1 MLTHLRRRTASQYS
15 KIFFGQRYISNVA
28 EPCGRPKES
37 ASIGKL
43 MLQPFYSYGFG
54 LHLNFYLFSISAKP
68 VESLIDVISK
78 RRSEVQ
84 RSIIVKVDNVDLSSN
99 VYHYCKQ
106 FGEIKTAIAY
116 SMKKTNQNLVLL
128 EYEQKESVGEAFKF
142 CGYSKNAPPWD
153 NRYLELRKSPIA
165 EPISA
170 DTPLQYDCVDFA
182 SAAHILSKAE
192 SIEQQILLM
201 YEHTGVN
208 ELATRLKFMGLL
220 EAETIVNHFMPSIF
234 PNARIH
240 PFGSTLN
247 GFGQRGCDLDMML
260 YYDDISMTTEKE
272 SSINFYNRNRGQT
285 DEDIKLLAGRQVKCM
300 SALIDHY
307 LPNIS
312 QVSAFAGARVPIV
325 RYYDLNVPCSVDI
338 SVMNT

>member
-1 MLTHLRRRTASQYS
+1 M
-15 KIFFGQRYISNVA
+15 
-28 EPCGRPKES
+28 
-37 ASIGKL
+37 
-43 MLQPFYSYGFG
+43 
-54 LHLNFYLFSISAKP
+54 
-68 VESLIDVISK
+68 ISK
-78 RRSEVQ
+78 RRSQVQ
-84 RSIIVKVDNVDLSSN
+84 RSIIVKVENVDLSSN

-116 SMKKTNQNLVLL
+116 SMKKTDQNLVLL
-128 EYEQKESVGEAFKF
+128 EYEHENSVREAFKF
-142 CGYSKNAPPWD
+142 CGYSKSGTPPWD
-153 NRYLELRKSPIA
+153 NRYLALRKSALA
-165 EPISA
+165 EPISKDA
-170 DTPLQYDCVDFA
+170 PLQYDCVDFA

-208 ELATRLKFMGLL
+208 ELATRLKFMGLI

-247 GFGQRGCDLDMML
+247 GFGQRGCDLDMIL
-260 YYDDISMTTEKE
+260 HHDKPVTTSENE
-272 SSINFYNRNRGQT
+272 SSINFYNRNIGQT
-285 DEDIKLLAGRQVKCM
+285 DEDCKLLAGRQVKCM

-312 QVSAFAGARVPIV
+312 QVSAFSGARVPIV

>member
-1 MLTHLRRRTASQYS
+1 M
-15 KIFFGQRYISNVA
+15 
-28 EPCGRPKES
+28 
-37 ASIGKL
+37 
-43 MLQPFYSYGFG
+43 
-54 LHLNFYLFSISAKP
+54 
-68 VESLIDVISK
+68 
-78 RRSEVQ
+78 Q
-84 RSIIVKVDNVDLSSN
+84 RSVIVKIENVDLSSN

-128 EYEQKESVGEAFKF
+128 EYEQEDSVHEAFKF
-142 CGYSKNAPPWD
+142 CGYSKSGSPPWD
-153 NRYLELRKSPIA
+153 NRYLALRKSALA
-165 EPISA
+165 EPISNDA
-170 DTPLQYDCVDFA
+170 PLQYDCVDFA

-208 ELATRLKFMGLL
+208 ELATRLKFMGLI
-220 EAETIVNHFMPSIF
+220 EAETIVNHFMSSIF

-247 GFGQRGCDLDMML
+247 GFGQRGCDLDMIL
-260 YYDDISMTTEKE
+260 HYDKPMTTPEME
-272 SSINFYNRNRGQT
+272 SSINFYNRNIGQT
-285 DEDIKLLAGRQVKCM
+285 DEDSKLLAGRQVKCM

-312 QVSAFAGARVPIV
+312 QVSALSGARVPIV

>member
-1 MLTHLRRRTASQYS
+1 M
-15 KIFFGQRYISNVA
+15 
-28 EPCGRPKES
+28 
-37 ASIGKL
+37 
-43 MLQPFYSYGFG
+43 
-54 LHLNFYLFSISAKP
+54 
-68 VESLIDVISK
+68 ISK

-84 RSIIVKVDNVDLSSN
+84 RSIIVKIDNADLSNS

-116 SMKKTNQNLVLL
+116 SMKKTDQNLVLL
-128 EYEQKESVGEAFKF
+128 EYEQEDSVHEAFKF
-142 CGYSKNAPPWD
+142 CGYSKSAPPWD
-153 NRYLELRKSPIA
+153 NRYLALRKSA
-165 EPISA
+165 LVEPNA
-170 DTPLQYDCVDFA
+170 KDAPLQYDCVEFA

-201 YEHTGVN
+201 YQHTGVN
-208 ELATRLKFMGLL
+208 ELATRLKFMGLI
-220 EAETIVNHFMPSIF
+220 EAETIVNHFMSSIF

-247 GFGQRGCDLDMML
+247 GFGQRGCDLDMIL
-260 YYDDISMTTEKE
+260 HYDIPMTTPKKKLLPL
-272 SSINFYNRNRGQT
+272 NFYNRNIGRT
-285 DEDIKLLAGRQVKCM
+285 DEDAKSVAGRQVKCM

-325 RYYDLNVPCSVDI
+325 RYYDINVPCSVDI